1 MTYQTKNQNRL
12 GGSLSGKSIFRY
24 CVLTLGAIL
33 SIGGLAAFAQAQP
46 EAAKPAEKVAE
57 SKPAVEPQ
65 QKIIGGYAVHQEVE
79 LGGRIVSNKT
89 GSDPMWATMVNQGSG
104 VRVLNYNLE
113 MRSVDPSKTRFFDT
127 LTSSSF
133 GYGGDP
139 NDVSYLNVSKGRWY
153 SFAGSF
159 RRDRNFFD
167 YNLLANSLL
176 STANAANPVLVPEPD
191 SLHLFNTVRRNTD
204 AVLTLL
210 PLSRFSFRAG
220 FNHGTHEGPAFSTL
234 HNGGDVQL
242 QQWFRNNLDTYTGG
256 VDVKLA
262 KRTTLSYDQFY
273 ALYKG
278 DTTFQ
283 LAPTPFTLSDG
294 TPVSLGVDTLA
305 TAKCGTSGTSNY
317 TAEVVNGVANPFC
330 SGTTSMNEV
339 APTRTHFP
347 TEQLRFASHYWDRVS
362 MNGRV
367 TYSGGTGEVNNF
379 NETFIGL
386 NTRTLYRE
394 QSDTGAL
401 ANGRLSNT
409 KRISVN
415 ADYAIEAQLA
425 KFVSVSDAVIFS
437 DFRIPTS
444 TAWNEYILKGV
455 ATQKGPP
462 VVFGTSMLTPL
473 TDPSLT
479 ATTTPNTDSGY
490 LGQKNTWNTVVGTF
504 TVTPEVQ
511 VSAGWRF
518 VDRQIAKDT
527 DPTLK
532 WHQNWILLGGVIQP
546 SRMLRINLNY
556 DGMSS
561 KSADSV
567 NTPSDTY
574 TREAPNKINH
584 FRARATVKPAKWINF
599 SLSSNQYY
607 ARNDDP
613 LVNHKDHNTD
623 FSFATEIVPTDT
635 LSFEFN
641 FARNDAFSQTDLCY
655 AFQAT
660 ATVPL
665 PTGASNAGTC
675 TAANGGSASLYLGTG
690 YYNAPTTF
698 FLGAINYAPS
708 KYFKFNGGGRV
719 TNTDGQAEM
728 LNPLMAP
735 GALQSK
741 VVSPYADLQVNVARQ
756 WAWHGYWEHHGYDEA
771 GGPGPAARSFHGDV
785 LTLGVKYA
793 F

>member
-1 MTYQTKNQNRL
+1 MTNQTKNQNGL
-12 GGSLSGKSIFRY
+12 GGSLSGMSFFRL
-24 CVLTLGAIL
+24 CTLTLVAIL
-33 SIGGLAAFAQAQP
+33 SVGGAAAVFAQTQ
-46 EAAKPAEKVAE
+46 PAEKVAE
-57 SKPAVEPQ
+57 SKPAAEPQ
-65 QKIIGGYAVHQEVE
+65 QKVIGGYAVHQDIE
-79 LGGRIVSNKT
+79 LGGRIVTSKT
-89 GSDPMWATMVNQGSG
+89 GSDPMWATMVNQGTG
-104 VRVLNYNLE
+104 MRVLNYNLE
-113 MRSVDPSKTRFFDT
+113 MRTVNPSKTRFFDT

-139 NDVSYLNVSKGRWY
+139 NDVSYLNLSKGRWY

-191 SLHLFNTVRRNTD
+191 SLHMFNTVRRNTD
-204 AVLTLL
+204 AVLTLM
-210 PLSRFSFRAG
+210 PLSRFSFRVG

-278 DTTFQ
+278 DTIFQ
-283 LAPTPFTLSDG
+283 LAATPFTLSDG

-317 TAEVVNGVANPFC
+317 TTEVVNGVANPFC
-330 SGTTSMNEV
+330 SGTTVESET

-347 TEQLRFASHYWDRVS
+347 TEQLRFMTHYWDRVS

-386 NTRTLYRE
+386 NSRTITREAIT
-394 QSDTGAL
+394 TGAL
-401 ANGRLSNT
+401 SNGKLSDT

-444 TAWNEYILKGV
+444 TAWNQYTLTGV

-473 TDPSLT
+473 TDPSLS

-490 LGQKNTWNTVVGTF
+490 LAQKNTGNTVVGTF

-518 VDRQIAKDT
+518 VDRQITKDT
-527 DPTLK
+527 DPTMK
-532 WHQNWILLGGVIQP
+532 WHQNWILLGGVLQP
-546 SRMLRINLNY
+546 SSMLRINLNY

-567 NTPSDTY
+567 NTPTNTY
-574 TREAPNKINH
+574 TREAPDKIDH
-584 FRARATVKPAKWINF
+584 FRARATIKPAKWIN
-599 SLSSNQYY
+599 LALTSNQYY

-623 FSFATEIVPTDT
+623 FSFAAEIIPTDT
-635 LSFEFN
+635 LSLDFN
-641 FARNDAFSQTDLCY
+641 FARNDVFSQTDLCY
-655 AFQAT
+655 AFQTNAQ
-660 ATVPL
+660 APL

-675 TAANGGSASLYLGTG
+675 TVANGGSASLYLGSGT
-690 YYNAPTTF
+690 YNAPTTF

-708 KYFKFNGGGRV
+708 KYFKFNGGARV
-719 TNTDGQAEM
+719 TSTDGQAEM
-728 LNPLMAP
+728 LNPLMVP

-741 VVSPYADLQVNVARQ
+741 VVSPYTDLLVNVARQ

-771 GGPGPAARSFHGDV
+771 GGPGPAARSFHGEV
-785 LTLGVKYA
+785 LTLGVRYS